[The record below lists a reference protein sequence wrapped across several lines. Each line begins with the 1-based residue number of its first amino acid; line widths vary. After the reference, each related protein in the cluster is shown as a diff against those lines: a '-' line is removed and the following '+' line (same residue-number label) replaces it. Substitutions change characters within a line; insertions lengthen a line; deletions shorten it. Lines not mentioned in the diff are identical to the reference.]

1 MTRLTAAALAA
12 LVTLAGPALAQT
24 KTPPPPHTPTML
36 AQSPVSMTSLL
47 KNGWTVVSG
56 SMGSFTL
63 TKDGKW
69 MLREPSDVRAIGSAS
84 SECRQL
90 N

>member
-24 KTPPPPHTPTML
+24 KTPPPPTPTML
-36 AQSPVSMTSLL
+36 TQSPVSMTSLL

-63 TKDGKW
+63 TKEGKW
-69 MLREPSDVRAIGSAS
+69 MLCDPSDIRAIGSAR